1 VARVGLALV
10 VTTCALCIRPN
21 DVAAQ
26 GARAPAPAPAPP
38 PPARAVGAS
47 GLAQV
52 AAEIAQGL
60 GAAPRGAIVVV
71 TPLTS
76 DLPTPRGDDLSVR
89 FGALLAGR
97 LPAARAHEKPAALAV
112 ARALS
117 GRAAS
122 LVHVQLEVVRGE
134 LRATADLYPV
144 EANGWER
151 LRNPAPGPRAHAYA
165 TALLDAEIRSF
176 LAPVLLEQAKL
187 HKAKHD
193 EGDVIALGCGDL
205 DADGGHEVVL
215 VSRAK
220 VTIAK
225 VRGGKVVPVRSAPWA
240 SIAPRVP
247 VPMREAIGTVLVSP
261 RRGAGELWIGSTDR
275 GGVAVDGTLTLR
287 RALTGLPVPGA
298 GGDACAFPLPEASS
312 LDGATVACTAP
323 PKGDPQPAFALPA
336 PRADAVAAFDLV
348 GVDGS
353 VVPITGA
360 REPGGKLK
368 LRRATASGGGIAEAT
383 LENVG
388 AQIAIADLDLDGVPE
403 IVASTDAGDDLLVV
417 ASWKGTGLEPRLR
430 FPAKDGVRALAV
442 CPPEERGVPAL
453 LAVVGSELWIVR

>member
-1 VARVGLALV
+1 
-10 VTTCALCIRPN
+10 
-21 DVAAQ
+21 
-26 GARAPAPAPAPP
+26 
-38 PPARAVGAS
+38 
-47 GLAQV
+47 
-52 AAEIAQGL
+52 
-60 GAAPRGAIVVV
+60 
-71 TPLTS
+71 
-76 DLPTPRGDDLSVR
+76 
-89 FGALLAGR
+89 
-97 LPAARAHEKPAALAV
+97 
-112 ARALS
+112 
-117 GRAAS
+117 
-122 LVHVQLEVVRGE
+122 
-134 LRATADLYPV
+134 
-144 EANGWER
+144 
-151 LRNPAPGPRAHAYA
+151 
-165 TALLDAEIRSF
+165 
-176 LAPVLLEQAKL
+176 
-187 HKAKHD
+187 
-193 EGDVIALGCGDL
+193 
-205 DADGGHEVVL
+205 VVL

-388 AQIAIADLDLDGVPE
+388 AQIA
-403 IVASTDAGDDLLVV
+403 STDAGDDLLVV